1 MSFLTPSI
9 VSFIKEHASDDVRKL
24 ALCKCDLSG
33 NELKT
38 ALQQIEGLQK
48 TKQKLPSWAANEKV
62 VYPVHLSLEQCS
74 SEATARF
81 KAQLVTDG
89 DIMADLTG
97 GFGIDFT
104 FISKH
109 FKQADYV
116 ETNEALCKIAENNL
130 HAFGL
135 TNWQV
140 FNTDAESYLKQH
152 NGQRF
157 DLLFVDPARRDAN
170 GRKTVA
176 PSDCTP
182 DLTLLQDVF
191 RLSARKV
198 MVKYSPMLDIGTA
211 IKELRNIESIYTIS
225 VANECKEL
233 LIIQNFEA
241 DVCSDIQIS
250 CVNIKP
256 TTTDVFETSL
266 NNEKEATVTIATSI
280 GQFLY
285 EPNSS
290 IMKAGAFKSI
300 CKAWGIEPLQQN
312 SHLYT
317 SQTLKPEVQGRA
329 FEVIGTCRINAA
341 DFNKTFPDT
350 KKANLTIRNCPLR
363 QEDIRKKLKIK
374 EGGDLYLFATTLIN
388 KELVLI
394 GCKKVRN
401 SMTDSAL

>member
-9 VSFIKEHASDDVRKL
+9 VSFIKEHATDDVRKL
-24 ALCKCDLSG
+24 ALGKCDLSG
-33 NELKT
+33 NDLKT

-48 TKQKLPSWAANEKV
+48 AKQKLPSWAANEKV

-81 KAQLVTDG
+81 KAQLVAEG

-191 RLSARKV
+191 RQKARKV

-241 DVCSDIQIS
+241 NAGSDIRLF

-256 TTTDVFETSL
+256 QKNDVFTTSL
-266 NNEKEATVTIATSI
+266 NKEKEATVSIATSV
-280 GQFLY
+280 GKYLY

-300 CKAWGIEPLQQN
+300 CEAWDIEPLQQN

-374 EGGDLYLFATTLIN
+374 EGGDLYLFATTLMN

-394 GCKKVRN
+394 GCKKVGSRV
-401 SMTDSAL
+401 DS